1 MQFNMTCNSTLE
13 EIRILPTSEKAIAGS
28 LTFHQLALIISAGST
43 LVAIVMSFYL
53 IMMHATHYTK
63 PREQKHIIRILFMV
77 PIYASASFL
86 SLRFYWHAI
95 YFQVICD
102 CYEAFAISSF
112 FALLCHYMAP
122 TLHDQKEYFRLMQPI
137 KPWVW
142 PLNWFAACCC
152 GKRGPWRTPQSGLT
166 WFNIIWIGIYHYCF
180 IRVAMTISA
189 VGSQYFDR
197 YCESS
202 NSPVFG
208 HIWIICINAI
218 AVTIAMYCLI
228 QFYVQLRG
236 PLAEHSPFL
245 KVLAIKLVI
254 FLSFWQTAAISVG
267 TSTLNLVKPNDVLAY
282 PDLKVGIPSLLL
294 CFEMAIFAILH
305 LWAFPYRPYLD
316 NAKPTFYPAVGG
328 LPPRENEHSP
338 KQGGFCGVKALWDAV
353 NLWDVV
359 KAFGRGM
366 RWLFVGVKHR
376 HDDVSY
382 QAARKHSAALA
393 MDMDDLASSKL
404 GVNTVYGAGMRVPAG
419 AKSTDHLPIATEF
432 RRSRFG
438 IGNEPHHHQGA
449 RPGQGERRGS
459 DDTVGGAAAEHAGL
473 IAHAQPMEH
482 SPARS
487 PPEEYDGGY
496 DRPYQPYQPQQQPYG
511 AQQQQSYGAPQ
522 EYGAPPPQQEQPY
535 PLHDRPT
542 SLSTVEEESYSR
554 AGSVAGQYG
563 PGGRGGNPRNSTQLK
578 LGNALWGGLREQR

>member
-1 MQFNMTCNSTLE
+1 LNMTCNSTLE
-13 EIRILPTSEKAIAGS
+13 ELRILPTSEKAIAGS
-28 LTFHQLALIISAGST
+28 LTFHQLALIIAAAST
-43 LVAIVMSFYL
+43 LVAIVMSLYL

-95 YFQVICD
+95 YFQVLSD

-122 TLHDQKEYFRLMQPI
+122 DLHEQKEYFRLMQPI
-137 KPWVW
+137 RPWVW
-142 PLNWFAACCC
+142 PLNWFARCC
-152 GKRGPWRTPQSGLT
+152 GGQRGPWRTPQSGLT
-166 WFNIIWIGIYHYCF
+166 WFNIVWIGIYHYCF
-180 IRVAMTISA
+180 IRVAMTITA
-189 VGSQYFDR
+189 VGTQYFNR

-208 HIWIICINAI
+208 HIWVIVINAL
-218 AVTIAMYCLI
+218 AVTIAMYCVI
-228 QFYVQLRG
+228 QFYLQLRV

-267 TSTLNLVKPNDVLAY
+267 TSTLNLVKPGDVLAY
-282 PDLKVGIPSLLL
+282 PDIKVGVPSLLL
-294 CFEMAIFAILH
+294 CFEMALFAIMH

-328 LPPRENEHSP
+328 LPPRENEHLP
-338 KQGGFCGVKALWDAV
+338 KQGGFLGLKALWDAA
-353 NLWDVV
+353 NIWDVA

-376 HDDVSY
+376 HEDVSY
-382 QAARKHSAALA
+382 QAARKNSVLGGSGRFA
-393 MDMDDLASSKL
+393 
-404 GVNTVYGAGMRVPAG
+404 GVNTAYGGMAG

-438 IGNEPHHHQGA
+438 IG
-449 RPGQGERRGS
+449 
-459 DDTVGGAAAEHAGL
+459 
-473 IAHAQPMEH
+473 
-482 SPARS
+482 
-487 PPEEYDGGY
+487 
-496 DRPYQPYQPQQQPYG
+496 
-511 AQQQQSYGAPQ
+511 
-522 EYGAPPPQQEQPY
+522 
-535 PLHDRPT
+535 
-542 SLSTVEEESYSR
+542 
-554 AGSVAGQYG
+554 
-563 PGGRGGNPRNSTQLK
+563 
-578 LGNALWGGLREQR
+578 